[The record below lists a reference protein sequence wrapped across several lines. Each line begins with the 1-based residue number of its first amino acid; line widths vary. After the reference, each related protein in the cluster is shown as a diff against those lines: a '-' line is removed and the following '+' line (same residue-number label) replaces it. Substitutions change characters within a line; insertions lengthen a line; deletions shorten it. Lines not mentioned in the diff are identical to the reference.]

1 MRIVESTT
9 TSLSGNA
16 QAAMRWNRK
25 DLVGL
30 RELSVDEINFILE
43 TADAFKQVGIREI
56 KKVPALRGKTL
67 VNFFVEPSTRTR
79 TSFELAAFRLSA
91 DVINISATASSLTKG
106 ETLKDTAR
114 NLEALHA
121 DILVLRHSS
130 AGAPQFL
137 ANRLEAS
144 VINAGD
150 GAHEHPTQALLD
162 LYTIREK
169 RGKIAGLHV
178 AIIGDILFSRVARS
192 NIFGLVKLGAC
203 VTLVGPSTL
212 VPREFEKLGVQISH
226 KCRRRESPPR
236 PARTSAQGI
245 FPRNRRIHP
254 VFRPNER
261 ARKTFET
268 GLSDYAPRPDQPR
281 RRDRQRSGR
290 WIAERHSRPSYQRP
304 RRPHGCSL
312 SLRRDCEHMSTTII
326 RNGHVIDPAN
336 KRDEVGDVYIE
347 DGKIVA
353 SRSEFRNPNS
363 EIEEIDA
370 SGLIVTPGLI
380 DMHVHL
386 REPGFGHK
394 ETIESGSRAAAAGG
408 FTTIVCMPN
417 TSPVADDPSTI
428 AWIKSRAA
436 TAACVNVLPAG
447 AISKD
452 LAGEELAPIGSLV
465 QAGIVAI
472 TDDGHCIQNHELMRR
487 AVEYA
492 RMVDVPVLD
501 HCQDYNFVGNGVVNE
516 GYWSTL
522 LGLPGWPAVGEEAMV
537 MRNILL
543 AELCNHHIHCQ
554 HVTTAKSVRLLR
566 EARRRGVK
574 ISGEVCP
581 HHIALTDEAIQN
593 FDTNYKMNPPLRAQT
608 DVDALLEGISDGT
621 LSVLASDHAP
631 HADFEKEVE
640 FDAAPFGII
649 GLETALGLFL
659 DLLVHKH
666 RKIDIVRLIKMCTVE
681 PAKLLKLEAGTLSVG
696 ASADVT
702 LLNPDLE
709 WTVQIDKFESGS
721 RNSPFDGWKLKG
733 RAVRTIVGGKT
744 VWELD

>member
-1 MRIVESTT
+1 M
-9 TSLSGNA
+9 
-16 QAAMRWNRK
+16 
-25 DLVGL
+25 
-30 RELSVDEINFILE
+30 
-43 TADAFKQVGIREI
+43 
-56 KKVPALRGKTL
+56 
-67 VNFFVEPSTRTR
+67 
-79 TSFELAAFRLSA
+79 SA
-91 DVINISATASSLTKG
+91 
-106 ETLKDTAR
+106 
-114 NLEALHA
+114 
-121 DILVLRHSS
+121 
-130 AGAPQFL
+130 
-137 ANRLEAS
+137 
-144 VINAGD
+144 
-150 GAHEHPTQALLD
+150 
-162 LYTIREK
+162 
-169 RGKIAGLHV
+169 
-178 AIIGDILFSRVARS
+178 
-192 NIFGLVKLGAC
+192 
-203 VTLVGPSTL
+203 
-212 VPREFEKLGVQISH
+212 
-226 KCRRRESPPR
+226 
-236 PARTSAQGI
+236 
-245 FPRNRRIHP
+245 
-254 VFRPNER
+254 
-261 ARKTFET
+261 
-268 GLSDYAPRPDQPR
+268 
-281 RRDRQRSGR
+281 
-290 WIAERHSRPSYQRP
+290 
-304 RRPHGCSL
+304 
-312 SLRRDCEHMSTTII
+312 TII
-326 RNGHVIDPAN
+326 RNGRVVDPAN
-336 KRDEVGDVYIE
+336 KRDEVVDLLIV
-347 DGKIVA
+347 DGKIA
-353 SRSEFRNPNS
+353 PLSQLSTLSSQPDGL
-363 EIEEIDA
+363 DA
-370 SGLIVTPGLI
+370 SDLIVAPGLI

-386 REPGFGHK
+386 REPGFGYK
-394 ETIESGSRAAAAGG
+394 ETIESGARAAAAGG

-417 TSPVADDPSTI
+417 TSPVADTPSTI
-428 AWIKSRAA
+428 GWIKSRAA
-436 TAACVNVLPAG
+436 AVARVNVLPAG

-452 LAGEELAPIGSLV
+452 LAGEELAPIGSLAR
-465 QAGIVAI
+465 AGIVAI

-492 RMVDVPVLD
+492 RMVEVPVLD

-543 AELCNHHIHCQ
+543 AELCDHHIHCQ

-581 HHIALTDEAIQN
+581 HHVALTDEAIQN
-593 FDTNYKMNPPLRAQT
+593 FDTNYKMNPPLRAQS

-649 GLETALGLFL
+649 GLETELGLFV

-666 RKIDIVRLIKMCTVE
+666 RKVDIVRLIEMYTAE

-709 WTVQIDKFESGS
+709 WTVQIEKFQSGS